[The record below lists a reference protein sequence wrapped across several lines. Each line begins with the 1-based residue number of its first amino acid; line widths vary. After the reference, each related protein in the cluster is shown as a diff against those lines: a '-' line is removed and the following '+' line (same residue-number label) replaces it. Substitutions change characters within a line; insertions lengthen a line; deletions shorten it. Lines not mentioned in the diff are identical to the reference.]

1 MLKIPRALGTLVC
14 IGALLLGSACS
25 AGSGGSSGGGQPGQ
39 LSVVTSFYPLQF
51 LAERIAGPHAAVEN
65 LTPAGSEPHDLEL
78 TPKQVGSL
86 GQADLLVY
94 ERTFQAA
101 VDQAVDNAGDVPS
114 LDTTTVVPLEKT
126 GADHDHEG
134 EDGEGHEGE
143 GHEGEGHEGDGHDH
157 GENDPH
163 VWLDP
168 TRMVTIA
175 EALTA
180 QLKQLDADHADD
192 YDANLTTLRSELTTL
207 DKEFSSGLADC
218 DRTEFIT
225 SHAAFG
231 YLAKR
236 YHLAQIG
243 ISGLS
248 PDAEPSPARIAEI
261 HAEAEEHGITTIFY
275 ETLVSPD
282 VAKSIAGDLGLR
294 TDVLDPLEGITD
306 QSKGEDYLAVMRSN
320 LAALQ
325 TANGCQ

>member
-86 GQADLLVY
+86 SQADLLVY

-134 EDGEGHEGE
+134 ED
-143 GHEGEGHEGDGHDH
+143 GEGHEGDGHDH